1 MSTVLGRVPNVI
13 ALPLG
18 FLLLPLG
25 VILLPLAPELGV
37 PLSLLA
43 TRFLGRKF
51 QWARRFNAWIDAK
64 WANLRTRMK
73 TGRRPD
79 HPKLWRWIVGTIV
92 IVIAWQGI
100 GLLLTVGAA
109 AFFDYDL
116 ELLFSTDDAD
126 LAKVRELT
134 PWSTAATVLISFIP
148 LFVATLLVYRLLLK
162 RNVKQL
168 FTSFEKYSWKR
179 TWIGFAS
186 LTLISTTFGIGDFIL
201 NRDTYTW
208 NFDLSEFLPYLV
220 IALTLLPIQTTAEE
234 LFFRG
239 WLQQWL
245 DNGKKKQWTISLI
258 SGAIF
263 ALPHLANPEVAG
275 NELLFPVISYG
286 AIGFMLAWV
295 TYRDKTLEMA
305 IGAHFANN
313 LMAALAFSTED
324 SALPSVSL
332 FTIPEVAWGPAAVFS
347 VIMIPIFIWL
357 TGKWKDKVSV

>member
-1 MSTVLGRVPNVI
+1 MSTVLGRVPNAV

-148 LFVATLLVYRLLLK
+148 LFMATLLVYRLLLK

-208 NFDLSEFLPYLV
+208 NFDLYEFLPYLV
-220 IALTLLPIQTTAEE
+220 IA
-234 LFFRG
+234 
-239 WLQQWL
+239 
-245 DNGKKKQWTISLI
+245 KKQWTISLI

-286 AIGFMLAWV
+286 ATGFMLAWV

-313 LMAALAFSTED
+313 LLAALAFSTED